1 MASIQKRNKKYAVVY
16 TYEDSQGNR
25 KQKWEAFDSYN
36 EARMRKS
43 EVESQKDKNIFI
55 PPSSQTMNEFLD
67 LFIDLYGVKKWS
79 MSTYEKT
86 VRDFDNYVRPILGNM
101 ALQDITPLVIEK
113 YYRDLQNMDSAV
125 NKIHKTKRKVTTG
138 TIKTINKHLKC
149 AFGMAVKWDLIA
161 KIHSYP

>member
-1 MASIQKRNKKYAVVY
+1 
-16 TYEDSQGNR
+16 
-25 KQKWEAFDSYN
+25 
-36 EARMRKS
+36 
-43 EVESQKDKNIFI
+43 
-55 PPSSQTMNEFLD
+55 
-67 LFIDLYGVKKWS
+67 

-149 AFGMAVKWDLIA
+149 RTSGVGSECRHQHKAHVLLEWQ
-161 KIHSYP
+161 